1 MTNITSEKKIWVLC
15 YSVNVKVRGKY
26 RKKLVHGSLVG
37 TWDDV
42 IEMLEQNIATLEGF
56 DLFDIPESGSDIF
69 CYAIGTDKECPDCI
83 NISPY
88 KPCERKRGG
97 YR

>member
-1 MTNITSEKKIWVLC
+1 MTNTTSEQKIWVLC
-15 YSVNVKVRGKY
+15 YSVNVKVRGKH

-42 IEMLEQNIATLEGF
+42 IEMLERNIAILEGF

-83 NISPY
+83 NTSCY